1 MVVERSIN
9 VPLLPHFCCDKM
21 TKNNGRKCIESEA
34 ENCAL
39 LLATIG
45 ITMGIRKKGATA
57 DNWLV
62 RLHSVKTRGQSAARN
77 LTPFEFMKI
86 EVECWNNSSYTYIFV
101 ARILFYSSFSIS
113 PVKDERK
120 LHFSNILFIEY
131 IIYYLLR

>member
-9 VPLLPHFCCDKM
+9 VPLLPHFYCDKT

-101 ARILFYSSFSIS
+101 LFFIFYLAR
-113 PVKDERK
+113 ER
-120 LHFSNILFIEY
+120 
-131 IIYYLLR
+131 